1 MLIMRLF
8 LAITI
13 PQEIQIRISKLTNYF
28 EPHGISI
35 VEEAAYHITL
45 LFLGERTEED
55 IGNIL
60 AAVRHAA
67 ELFAPFVVSIE
78 GVSCFTMES
87 PRVVY
92 LSVGKG
98 SDQIKRLHSQLE
110 SGFLQ
115 SGIRLKKEKGF
126 IPHLTIAR
134 VRRLADKERILS
146 FANEHR
152 VEKLGT
158 FTATGCSLMLSS
170 TTSRGPS
177 YSSLYEAQFLGA

>member
-8 LAITI
+8 LAINI
-13 PQEIQIRISKLTNYF
+13 PQEIQIKISKLSCYL
-28 EPHGISI
+28 ESHGVST
-35 VEEAAYHITL
+35 VEEGAYHLTL
-45 LFLGERTEED
+45 LFLGERTEKD
-55 IGNIL
+55 VSKIL
-60 AAVRHAA
+60 EALRHAA
-67 ELFAPFVVSIE
+67 EPFAPFVISLE

-92 LSVGKG
+92 LSVGMG
-98 SDQIKRLHSQLE
+98 SGQIEQLHSHME
-110 SGFLQ
+110 SEFLK
-115 SGIRLKKEKGF
+115 SGIRLKEEKNF

-134 VRRLADKERILS
+134 VRHLADKKRILA
-146 FANEHR
+146 FANEYSN
-152 VEKLGT
+152 EKLGT